1 MKKSKLNNLEM
12 FYPNSYIRVFSITSP
27 MSETEIIKELL
38 NKCIAY
44 INISV
49 SSKLNIIISIF
60 VNDKQYNEFIA
71 YLVNNGFNYAEKKL
85 TFRNKIELNDLLENY
100 YYTTNID
107 ILQ

>member
-12 FYPNSYIRVFSITSP
+12 FYPNCYIRVFSISDFLAD
-27 MSETEIIKELL
+27 TEIKEEILK
-38 NKCIAY
+38 KCLAY

-49 SSKLNIIISIF
+49 SSKLNIIVSIF
-60 VNDKQYNEFIA
+60 VNDKQYNDFIA
-71 YLVNNGFNYAEKKL
+71 YLVNNGLNYTEKKL

-100 YYTTNID
+100 HYNTNID